1 MAKKEI
7 GIEVEIRKAI
17 KAKKIAFGKNQ
28 TEKALKRGKAK
39 TVVLSKACFYKDM
52 VESYAKLGQTQ
63 VIHFDGGP
71 YKLGTVCD
79 RKHAVNSITIL
90 K

>member
-7 GIEVEIRKAI
+7 GIDIEIRKAM
-17 KAKKIAFGKNQ
+17 KAKKIVFGKKQ
-28 TEKALKRGKAK
+28 TEKALKHGKAK

-52 VESYAKLGQTQ
+52 VSNYAKLSGAE
-63 VIHFDGGP
+63 VVNYDGGP
-71 YKLGTVCD
+71 FKLATTCE